1 MRKVLSFVLVLSLVL
16 GSFGMAFAA
25 PLSDVAGEKCEDA
38 VNVLTNLGVVS
49 GYPNG
54 KYKPDQVVTRAEM
67 AVIIVRALGLADYA
81 TGTSSF
87 SDMAGHWS
95 NPYVAYATSLGI
107 IDGYPDGTFRP
118 DNTVSYDE
126 AAKMLVAALGYT
138 PESLTGTWPAN
149 YVVKA
154 RSLGILDGIKAGP
167 AGANRGDIAIMA
179 FQTLGAKIGST
190 DKDGKWTANEPD
202 DTMLERLGAKVYVSD
217 EDKEANKK
225 ETAFVLD
232 EEWVD
237 DALINIRHLLG
248 AYVTAYVND
257 EDDIIAIKE
266 VKSTFLIG
274 TFEDSFDGDFE
285 TDDKDYEIR
294 NVTSE
299 SAILYLYN
307 GEVDEDDAVDVSS
320 DPKATFKIAAK
331 VSGNKIDEIYSVSL
345 WKVNEAGLFE
355 EDDLDDESLLG
366 EEFKLDDNDE
376 IDLNS
381 FELVGVDSLDDIDED
396 NVVYVYV
403 GPNSDKITRVAVGT
417 EVVEG
422 KVTKANSVTDPTT
435 VTIAGKSYDVAKD
448 SDTSISVGDT
458 GTAYLDFEGKIFAW
472 EQHEDRSAGNYAL
485 VIARAKGNDLDNDR
499 VRLLLADGTKKTF
512 EVGSKAYAASTTI
525 AAFGKGD
532 LVTYSVDK
540 DGNIDRIIKVEDK
553 DIDTAKKPLSKSGA
567 ILDGKQ
573 VASNVVVFEVEV
585 DKEDNSTIPVGVV
598 DLDDLDRDHTG
609 YKYYIPSDKSKI
621 EVIIADSDNVD
632 SAKDTVFAVINKVEF
647 AVDDDDDDVYYVT
660 GFANGK
666 AFNAYTDS
674 RDDFD
679 EYDAHASGAGIWE
692 IELDDDGVIVEAN
705 FHDLND
711 IVATSGGIKDA
722 LYKEGMAVTAR
733 DGNLVEIDEEDW
745 YAIDSSAFFYAFDS
759 KKTNPYSLKKLSDVK
774 GKKVV
779 LVQVDD
785 ESEYYDLVLILLNV
799 GGE

>member
-49 GYPNG
+49 GYPDG
-54 KYKPDQVVTRAEM
+54 EYKPDNIVTRAEM
-67 AVIIVRALGLADYA
+67 AVIVVRALGLADYA

-87 SDMAGHWS
+87 SDMGGHWS

-118 DNTVSYDE
+118 DNPVSYDE

-138 PESLTGTWPAN
+138 PDSLQGTWPAN

>member
-49 GYPNG
+49 GYPDG
-54 KYKPDQVVTRAEM
+54 EYKPDNIVTRAEM
-67 AVIIVRALGLADYA
+67 AVIVVRALGLADYA

-118 DNTVSYDE
+118 DNPVSYDE

-138 PESLTGTWPAN
+138 PDSLQGTWPAN

>member
-138 PESLTGTWPAN
+138 PDSLQGTWPAN

-190 DKDGKWTANEPD
+190 DKDGKWTANDPA